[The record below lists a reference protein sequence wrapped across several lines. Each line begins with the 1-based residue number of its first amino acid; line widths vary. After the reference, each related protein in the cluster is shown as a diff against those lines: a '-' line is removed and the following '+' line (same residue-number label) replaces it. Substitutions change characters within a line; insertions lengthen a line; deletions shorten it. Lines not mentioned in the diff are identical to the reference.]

1 MGSVVAA
8 AVVVKT
14 FLTELTVLDCT
25 VGTWCR
31 CCCKAGQLA
40 AITCEVLRKS
50 LLLQHQLL
58 KHKQNNS
65 DCNYSSV
72 SIQFTFFVF

>member
-8 AVVVKT
+8 AAVVKT

-58 KHKQNNS
+58 
-65 DCNYSSV
+65 
-72 SIQFTFFVF
+72 